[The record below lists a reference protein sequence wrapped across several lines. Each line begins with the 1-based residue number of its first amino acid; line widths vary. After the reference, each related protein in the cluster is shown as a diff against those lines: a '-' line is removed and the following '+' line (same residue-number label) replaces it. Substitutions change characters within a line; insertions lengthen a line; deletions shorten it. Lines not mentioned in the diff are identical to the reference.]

1 MEHYEIIFM
10 VHPQHSDQVPS
21 IVNKYKSI
29 VRAGKGHVH
38 RFEDWG
44 LRSLAY
50 QIQKMKNAHYVL
62 LNLECNADSLAEIK
76 EDFRFNEAL
85 LRNLILRKDEAI
97 TGPSPVALELK
108 RSAEKAASRQL
119 EQSTRE
125 SKVEGRAKPKAEGRA
140 EPKAEGGAE
149 PKAEVGAKPKAEGGT
164 KPKAEGRAES
174 KAEGRA
180 EPKAEGRAESKA
192 EGGAKPKA
200 DLEVAPEK
208 ATSPGEDSKAGR
220 AVAAEPLAGSDDS
233 ASKSADSET
242 DSHEGGTDTKEG
254 VGE

>member
-125 SKVEGRAKPKAEGRA
+125 SKAEGGTKPKAEGGAEPKVEGGAKPKAEGRA

-149 PKAEVGAKPKAEGGT
+149 SKAEGGAKPKAEGGT
-164 KPKAEGRAES
+164 KPKAEGRAKP

-180 EPKAEGRAESKA
+180 EPKA
-192 EGGAKPKA
+192 
-200 DLEVAPEK
+200 DLEAAPEK
-208 ATSPGEDSKAGR
+208 ETSPGEDSKVER
-220 AVAAEPLAGSDDS
+220 AVAAEPLSGSDDS
-233 ASKSADSET
+233 TSKSADSET

>member
-125 SKVEGRAKPKAEGRA
+125 SKVEGGAKPKAEGRA

-149 PKAEVGAKPKAEGGT
+149 SKAEGGAKPKAEGGT
-164 KPKAEGRAES
+164 KPKAEGRAKP

-180 EPKAEGRAESKA
+180 EPKA
-192 EGGAKPKA
+192 
-200 DLEVAPEK
+200 DLEAAPEK
-208 ATSPGEDSKAGR
+208 ETSPGEDSKVER
-220 AVAAEPLAGSDDS
+220 AVAAEPLSGSDDS
-233 ASKSADSET
+233 TSKSADSET

>member
-125 SKVEGRAKPKAEGRA
+125 SKVEGGAKPKAEGGAKPKA
-140 EPKAEGGAE
+140 EGGAKPKAEGGAE
-149 PKAEVGAKPKAEGGT
+149 PKAEVGAKPKAEGGAKPKAEGGA
-164 KPKAEGRAES
+164 KPKAEGRAE
-174 KAEGRA
+174 
-180 EPKAEGRAESKA
+180 PKA

-200 DLEVAPEK
+200 DLEAAPEK
-208 ATSPGEDSKAGR
+208 ETSPGEASKAGR

-233 ASKSADSET
+233 TSESADSET